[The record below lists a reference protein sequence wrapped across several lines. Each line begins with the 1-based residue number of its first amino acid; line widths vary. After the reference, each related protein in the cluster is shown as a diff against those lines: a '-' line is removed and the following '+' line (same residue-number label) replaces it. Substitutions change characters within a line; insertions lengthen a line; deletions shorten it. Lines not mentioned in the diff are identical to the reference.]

1 MKYQLIL
8 ILSIFSYALL
18 AQNGQFP
25 KIHIPQDSANLLRLK
40 EINRDIWIPFAEA
53 YVTGDADKYISL
65 HTEDFIRATGGDW
78 SGIKNLEEYR
88 TSSRR
93 QFSRDKESGSK
104 SEIAFTFFERVA
116 GPTAASERGFYKFTA
131 IDKDGKRSDFYGKF
145 HVFLRKIN
153 GTWKIAVD
161 YDSDED
167 GSIGKA
173 DFEAGLAPAV
183 FSK

>member
-1 MKYQLIL
+1 MKLYLAL
-8 ILSIFSYALL
+8 PFLL
-18 AQNGQFP
+18 APIFALAQKNQLP
-25 KIHIPQDSANLLRLK
+25 HIHIPQDSANIQRLK
-40 EINRDIWIPFAEA
+40 EINRDIWAPFAEA
-53 YVTGDADKYISL
+53 YAMGDADKYISL
-65 HTEDFIRATGGDW
+65 HAPDFIRATGGDW

-93 QFSRDKESGSK
+93 QFNRDKESGSR

-116 GPTAASERGFYKFTA
+116 GANAASERGFYKYTA
-131 IDKDGKRSDFYGKF
+131 IDKDGKRADYYGKF

-167 GSIGKA
+167 GSIGEA